1 MILIIGYGNTL
12 RSDDGAGQLVA
23 EKIDNLEWENVRTI
37 TVHQLTP
44 ELAFHIAESEK
55 VIFIDAYSCTENEAK
70 LKIESLNLEENQ
82 VILPHSINPTSL
94 LNLSHKLYN
103 KLPPAWWVLIPAI
116 SFDFGENI
124 SAITNQNIEQAIT
137 CIKDLIETS

>member
-23 EKIDNLEWENVRTI
+23 EKIDNLQWENVRTI
-37 TVHQLTP
+37 AVHQLTP
-44 ELAFHIAESEK
+44 ELAFDIAESEK

-70 LKIESLNLEENQ
+70 LKVESLKIEEDQ
-82 VILPHSINPTSL
+82 VILAHSINPKSL
-94 LNLSHKLYN
+94 LNLSHKLYD

-116 SFDFGENI
+116 NFDFGENI
-124 SAITNQNIEQAIT
+124 SVVTNLNIESAIT
-137 CIKDLIETS
+137 CIKDLIESS